1 MPNLFTAVG
10 PEAEQSAWPDFELN
24 LLAWLGAA
32 DSGLESDLQGGFQQT

>member
-32 DSGLESDLQGGFQQT
+32 DAGLESDLQGGFQQT